1 MINMQDRMLSVGGGI
16 PERYQ
21 TAGNILGQANV
32 ERVATQAMLGQEK
45 AVYKEISKGIVL
57 HKIQMPL
64 VNANDGAEMKYI
76 FKVSYWI
83 LTFQIQSSSIK
94 EIDFVAD
101 FTGSENIKIE
111 IGIGAWTQSMQVKKE
126 VGSRKTEVIA
136 EVRLLK
142 NWRLKSKFR
151 FTLRNPSLEKQREFI
166 LEKLKLHHD
175 RVEQARKMYPQISFS
190 MMTVEQCCKRLK
202 DLNTPFLIDLEFT
215 PTD

>member
-1 MINMQDRMLSVGGGI
+1 M
-16 PERYQ
+16 
-21 TAGNILGQANV
+21 
-32 ERVATQAMLGQEK
+32 
-45 AVYKEISKGIVL
+45 
-57 HKIQMPL
+57 
-64 VNANDGAEMKYI
+64 
-76 FKVSYWI
+76 
-83 LTFQIQSSSIK
+83 
-94 EIDFVAD
+94 AD

-202 DLNTPFLIDLEFT
+202 DLNTQFLIDLEFT